1 MSKKSI
7 LLLIGSAVAMNAGA
21 AERVV
26 AVSSAELNVTKAQ
39 TDVLGRHNSKVR
51 YTPQNFVKT
60 QKSKVL
66 AKAADYPSE
75 ESIAKTYGA
84 FEHRNGKRW
93 YAFNTE
99 EGLSESQYISRINNV
114 EDNDQARAK
123 FIRENKKNY
132 DKLMDESL
140 YRVSFASDPC
150 SGKESCVRSMPTHSD
165 KYSITQYEDIDFL
178 NYSSVLKKSNLNAS
192 VIGSNITGKN
202 IGISFTEVALPL
214 QGYGA
219 NYRLEANC
227 YINYPKSR
235 PSDIVHGTHTAKV
248 LSHVAPGAT
257 LYGLQ
262 SLCDGK
268 VALPVDG
275 YNRSPKIYIGNHSY
289 GSAGTDYDENESK
302 YIDDFIYN
310 TRTIE
315 FGSAGNCGTS
325 TGTSYSC
332 RSNAH
337 ISQVARAVNVIA
349 VGAVHN
355 DLTYH
360 KTSSNVN
367 PWYPK
372 SNAIK
377 YVKPEIA
384 NFSDLLFPNDGV
396 AFIEQRNG
404 DNWVGGAVLTPYF
417 LMTSSSSPYT
427 AASVALLL
435 DRFPFY
441 KWHPEVVK
449 ALLITSSVKKIINAE
464 QHDADNVEYKVAM
477 GVPDGRTM
485 FEKNRSKFWNGN
497 NGDFFKNKKISF
509 TETGIQSGRKYR
521 IAIAWLSSGTAV
533 AQYGRLPQDINLKV
547 KQNGRTIARSEST
560 SNPFEVVDIT
570 TENSGDL
577 EIIIERKEGNGENLG
592 GRVLLGY
599 NFLELPDAY
608 QRR

>member
-99 EGLSESQYISRINNV
+99 EGLSESQYISRINDV
-114 EDNDQARAK
+114 EDKDKARIKYMEKHAADANSCLNARNLANYSIEK
-123 FIRENKKNY
+123 AWDNCVGKDYCTLVDKAVGTYPNTKEEVKENIDLWNYTAIEKNSY
-132 DKLMDESL
+132 L
-140 YRVSFASDPC
+140 YQTVVNQGYTGNNIGVSVTDIGIPLI
-150 SGKESCVRSMPTHSD
+150 EYNHVPTD
-165 KYSITQYEDIDFL
+165 KYVMLTMGDVAQGIAHAT
-178 NYSSVLKKSNLNAS
+178 KTTW
-192 VIGSNITGKN
+192 VIN
-202 IGISFTEVALPL
+202 
-214 QGYGA
+214 
-219 NYRLEANC
+219 
-227 YINYPKSR
+227 
-235 PSDIVHGTHTAKV
+235 
-248 LSHVAPGAT
+248 HVVPGAT
-257 LYGLQ
+257 VYGLHEKCGIFAP
-262 SLCDGK
+262 S
-268 VALPVDG
+268 DG
-275 YNRSPKIYIGNHSY
+275 YQKNPKIFIGNHSY
-289 GSAGTDYDENESK
+289 GSPNKTYAATDV
-302 YIDDFIYN
+302 DDFIYD

-315 FGSAGNCGTS
+315 LASAGNKGLENPDD
-325 TGTSYSC
+325 G
-332 RSNAH
+332 H
-337 ISQVARAVNVIA
+337 ISAVATGVNVIS

-355 DLTYH
+355 NLTYH
-360 KTSSNVN
+360 QTSSWAN
-367 PWYPK
+367 PRYSKKDNPLFIGK
-372 SNAIK
+372 SYA
-377 YVKPEIA
+377 KPEIA
-384 NFSDLLFPNDGV
+384 NFSDILFPDK
-396 AFIEQRNG
+396 
-404 DNWVGGAVLTPYF
+404 GAVAIKYYKLGYDFLSPYF
-417 LMTSSSSPYT
+417 IQTSSSTPYT
-427 AASVALLL
+427 TASVVLLL
-435 DRFPFY
+435 ERYPFY

-449 ALLITSSVKKIINAE
+449 ALLITSSVKKINNAE

-477 GVPDGRTM
+477 GVPDGRAM